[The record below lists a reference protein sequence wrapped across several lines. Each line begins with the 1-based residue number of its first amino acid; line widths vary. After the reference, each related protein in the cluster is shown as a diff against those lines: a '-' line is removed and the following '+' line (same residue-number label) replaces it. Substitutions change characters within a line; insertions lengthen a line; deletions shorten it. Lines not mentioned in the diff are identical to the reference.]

1 MKGLIAI
8 LGLLIC
14 LNGFSQTENSMW
26 VETDTIST
34 EIYEFQVPTSW
45 RNYGKMMSGGNGPE
59 QFFEASGKGLP
70 VSFNGGPVKISIF
83 LVKLDNEKNLKDAK
97 KSTLNGYFENPD
109 RVFEKK
115 KDITEQNFTLSD
127 KSEAIILNTRFY
139 RTSKGLNQS
148 RYDLITYSEEHK
160 TAYMFTVSIQ
170 YIDKTYAFEN
180 DNNLVDYSK
189 KLYETYKWK

>member
-1 MKGLIAI
+1 MKGILTI

-14 LNGFSQTENSMW
+14 LNVFSQTKSEMW
-26 VETDTIST
+26 TETDTIST
-34 EIYEFQVPTSW
+34 ETYEFQVPTSW
-45 RNYGKMMSGGNGPE
+45 RNYGKMMSGRKGPE

-70 VSFNGGPVKISIF
+70 ISFNKGPVKVSIF
-83 LVKLDNEKNLKDAK
+83 LVELDQVKNLKDAK

-115 KDITEQNFTLSD
+115 KDFTEQNFTLSD
-127 KSEAIILNTRFY
+127 KSNAIILNTHFY

-148 RYDLITYSEEHK
+148 RYDLITYSEKHK

-170 YIDKTYAFEN
+170 YIDETYTFEK
-180 DNNLVDYSK
+180 DNNLMDYAK
-189 KLYETYKWK
+189 NLYETYRWK